1 MSGSEFFAVD
11 MPAMSNMA
19 KRKQGS
25 QKRIILLEGGAI
37 NDVQARAIYT
47 QTDCWCII
55 RPLRPSRQKSGKY
68 PVIARELAIVG
79 PVDKWD
85 EAEMLVREQVKRTAK
100 PEQPNLRQTK
110 RLRGPG

>member
-19 KRKQGS
+19 ERKQGS
-25 QKRIILLEGGAI
+25 QRPVILLDGGSI
-37 NDVQARAIYT
+37 NDDQAKVIKVKT
-47 QTDCWCII
+47 ECWCVI
-55 RPLRPSRQKSGKY
+55 RPLRASRQKSKKY

-85 EAEMLVREQVKRTAK
+85 EAEMLVREQVKKNGKTGAANFLA
-100 PEQPNLRQTK
+100 QN
-110 RLRGPG
+110 

>member
-19 KRKQGS
+19 ERKQGS
-25 QKRIILLEGGAI
+25 QKPIILPEGGSI
-37 NDVQARAIYT
+37 NDVQARVI
-47 QTDCWCII
+47 QGKTDCWCVI
-55 RPLRPSRQKSGKY
+55 RPLRASRQKSGKY

-85 EAEMLVREQVKRTAK
+85 EAEMLVREQVKKNGKTGAANFLA
-100 PEQPNLRQTK
+100 QN
-110 RLRGPG
+110 